1 MLKQKNDGVNI
12 ISNLLKVISPNI
24 YNTMTDVKLAHDDDI
39 IKTEEGLIFNPFN
52 PLNIKIT
59 LDEVKCILSKY
70 GIPQTVNNI
79 ALYERAFVH
88 RSYTKR
94 PNFEN
99 IAQNITIVER
109 PPDCMPL
116 SSKSNERLEF
126 LGDGILE
133 LVTKYYLY
141 RRFPK
146 ENEGFMTEKKI
157 AIVKNEAIGKIALE
171 MGLHKWLIISKH
183 AEEKKIRTNLKKLG
197 CLFESFLGALFL
209 DFNKIKV
216 TDEDGWFQSMFV
228 TGPGFQMAQ
237 KFVEN
242 IFEKHIDWISL
253 ITNDDNYKNIL
264 QVKIQKEFKV
274 TPHYLEIE
282 HDADL
287 GYKMGVYLCLGQPIH
302 SVTHDD
308 SVHISYFK
316 TFKSIHDYV
325 AENNKIFLF
334 MGEGQHKI
342 KRKAEQIACNEA
354 IKIIEE
360 NNGKIDVAEIANIP
374 EIGDFVEE

>member
-1 MLKQKNDGVNI
+1 MTEVK
-12 ISNLLKVISPNI
+12 IS
-24 YNTMTDVKLAHDDDI
+24 HDDDL
-39 IKTEEGLIFNPFN
+39 IKTDEGLIFNPYN
-52 PLNIKIT
+52 SLNVKIT
-59 LDEVKCILSKY
+59 LSEVQYILSKY
-70 GIPQTVNNI
+70 GLPANVHNI

-99 IAQNITIVER
+99 IEQNITIVER
-109 PPDCMPL
+109 PQDCMPL

-126 LGDGILE
+126 LGDGVLE
-133 LVTKYYLY
+133 CVTKYLLY

-146 ENEGFMTEKKI
+146 ADEGFMTEKKI

-197 CLFESFLGALFL
+197 CLFESFIGALFL
-209 DFNKIKV
+209 DFNKVVVK
-216 TDEDGWFQSMFV
+216 DEENWFQNMFV

-237 KFVEN
+237 KFIEN
-242 IFEKHIDWISL
+242 VFEKHIDWVAL
-253 ITNDDNYKNIL
+253 IQNDDNYKNIL

-282 HDADL
+282 HDIEL
-287 GYKMGVYLCLGQPIH
+287 GYKMGVYLCIGQSIH
-302 SVTHDD
+302 TLSHTD
-308 SVHISYFK
+308 SVDISFFKNFK
-316 TFKSIHDYV
+316 TIQEFVI
-325 AENNKIFLF
+325 ENGKTFIF

-354 IKIIEE
+354 LKFLDIE
-360 NNGKIDVAEIANIP
+360 
-374 EIGDFVEE
+374 

>member
-1 MLKQKNDGVNI
+1 
-12 ISNLLKVISPNI
+12 
-24 YNTMTDVKLAHDDDI
+24 MTDNKEINRDDDI
-39 IKTEEGLIFNPFN
+39 IKTEEGLIFNPYN
-52 PLNIKIT
+52 PLNVKIT
-59 LDEVKCILSKY
+59 LSEVQSILFKY
-70 GIPQTVNNI
+70 GLPKTVDNI

-99 IAQNITIVER
+99 IQQNITIVER

-126 LGDGILE
+126 LGDGVLE
-133 LVTKYYLY
+133 CVTKYLLY

-146 ENEGFMTEKKI
+146 ADEGFMTEKKI

-171 MGLHKWLIISKH
+171 MGLYKWLILSKH

-197 CLFESFLGALFL
+197 CLFESFIGALFL
-209 DFNKIKV
+209 DFNKVVVKD
-216 TDEDGWFQSMFV
+216 DENWFQDMFV

-237 KFVEN
+237 KFIEN
-242 IFEKHIDWISL
+242 VFDKHIDWVAL
-253 ITNDDNYKNIL
+253 IQNDDNYKNIL

-282 HDADL
+282 HDIEQ

-302 SVTHDD
+302 SVSHKDAVD
-308 SVHISYFK
+308 ISFFK
-316 TFKSIHDYV
+316 NFKSIQDLI
-325 AENNKIFLF
+325 AENGKAFIF

-354 IKIIEE
+354 LKFL
-360 NNGKIDVAEIANIP
+360 GLDDK
-374 EIGDFVEE
+374 

>member
-1 MLKQKNDGVNI
+1 M
-12 ISNLLKVISPNI
+12 
-24 YNTMTDVKLAHDDDI
+24 MTDSKEILRDDDI
-39 IKTEEGLIFNPFN
+39 IKTDEGLVFNPYN
-52 PLNIKIT
+52 PLNVKIT
-59 LDEVKCILSKY
+59 LSEVQSILSKY
-70 GIPQTVNNI
+70 GLPTTIDNI

-94 PNFEN
+94 PSFEN
-99 IAQNITIVER
+99 IQQNITIVER
-109 PPDCMPL
+109 PSDCMPL

-126 LGDGILE
+126 LGDVVLE
-133 LVTKYYLY
+133 CVTKYLLY

-146 ENEGFMTEKKI
+146 ADEGFMTEKKI

-197 CLFESFLGALFL
+197 CLFESFIGALFL
-209 DFNKIKV
+209 DFNKVVVK
-216 TDEDGWFQSMFV
+216 DEENWFQNMFV

-237 KFVEN
+237 KFIEN
-242 IFEKHIDWISL
+242 VFEKHIDWTAL
-253 ITNDDNYKNIL
+253 IQNDDNYKNIL

-282 HDADL
+282 YDTEL
-287 GYKMGVYLCLGQPIH
+287 GYKMGVYICLGQPIH
-302 SVTHDD
+302 SVSCKDAINF
-308 SVHISYFK
+308 SIFK
-316 TFKSIHDYV
+316 NFKAVHDYIL
-325 AENNKIFLF
+325 ENNKVLIF

-354 IKIIEE
+354 LK
-360 NNGKIDVAEIANIP
+360 
-374 EIGDFVEE
+374 FVEI

>member
-1 MLKQKNDGVNI
+1 MESKDI
-12 ISNLLKVISPNI
+12 IR
-24 YNTMTDVKLAHDDDI
+24 DDDI
-39 IKTEEGLIFNPFN
+39 IKSEEGLIFNPYN
-52 PLNIKIT
+52 PLNVEIT
-59 LDEVKCILSKY
+59 LGDVQCILTKY
-70 GIPQTVNNI
+70 GVPSTVFNI
-79 ALYERAFVH
+79 ELYKRAFVH

-94 PNFEN
+94 PHFEN
-99 IAQNITIVER
+99 IQQNITIVER
-109 PPDCMPL
+109 PSDCMPL
-116 SSKSNERLEF
+116 KSKSNERLEF

-171 MGLHKWLIISKH
+171 MGLHKWLILSKH

-209 DFNKIKV
+209 DFNKIVVK
-216 TDEDGWFQSMFV
+216 DSENWFQNMFV

-242 IFEKHIDWISL
+242 IFERHIDWIAL
-253 ITNDDNYKNIL
+253 IQNDDNYKNIL

-282 HDADL
+282 HDL
-287 GYKMGVYLCLGQPIH
+287 EFGYKMGVYLCLGQQIFH
-302 SVTHDD
+302 LKHEDAVD
-308 SVHISYFK
+308 ICYFK
-316 TFKSIHDYV
+316 SFKAIQDFV
-325 AENNKIFLF
+325 AENGKAFIF
-334 MGEGQHKI
+334 MGQGQHKI

-354 IKIIEE
+354 IQFLELHKELTSE
-360 NNGKIDVAEIANIP
+360 NVEI
-374 EIGDFVEE
+374 

>member
-1 MLKQKNDGVNI
+1 MEQKDI
-12 ISNLLKVISPNI
+12 IR
-24 YNTMTDVKLAHDDDI
+24 DDDI
-39 IKTEEGLIFNPFN
+39 IKSDEGLIFNPYN
-52 PLNIKIT
+52 PLNVEIT
-59 LDEVKCILSKY
+59 LGDVQCILTKY
-70 GIPQTVNNI
+70 GIPATVFNME
-79 ALYERAFVH
+79 LYKRAFVH

-94 PNFEN
+94 PHFEN
-99 IAQNITIVER
+99 IQQNITIVER

-116 SSKSNERLEF
+116 KSKSNERLEF

-171 MGLHKWLIISKH
+171 MGLNKWLILSKH

-197 CLFESFLGALFL
+197 CLFESFLGAMFL
-209 DFNKIKV
+209 DFNKIIV
-216 TDEDGWFQSMFV
+216 NDSENWFQNMFV

-242 IFEKHIDWISL
+242 IFEKHIDWIAL
-253 ITNDDNYKNIL
+253 IKNDDNYKNIL

-282 HDADL
+282 YDPEL
-287 GYKMGVYLCLGQPIH
+287 GYKMGVYLCLGQHIFNLK
-302 SVTHDD
+302 HDD
-308 SVHISYFK
+308 AVDICYFK
-316 TFKSIHDYV
+316 NFKAIQDFV
-325 AENNKIFLF
+325 AENGKAFIF
-334 MGEGQHKI
+334 MGQGQHKI

-354 IKIIEE
+354 IQVLESHKELINETE
-360 NNGKIDVAEIANIP
+360 
-374 EIGDFVEE
+374 